1 MTFIQKAQNFINSL
15 SFVYAVALAVAL
27 IWLIGWEIA
36 GFFMLVLFACTTLLL
51 QRNVLPFVVITS
63 LVTYCL
69 SLKQIPTSISTGRI
83 PEGFVWLAVALMV
96 LFAYMI
102 FCVVYHKKKYPRQNS
117 KFLNLG
123 TSFAFCLVA
132 LALGGLFS
140 GQYSFGNNAI
150 VVVLYALL
158 FVIYLVLSSGDVP
171 DFKKYI
177 AHIIIAVG
185 FVISFEMIIKI
196 CQSADPVWDLAHKN
210 ISLGWGG
217 VNNVAT
223 TMCFCVM
230 MAMYLCVSHQ
240 RPAYMIVAAFFAI
253 MVALTMS
260 RGNILALLIAVPFVM
275 AYTFVKSKR
284 KKAMIFTF
292 VAILLTIGMFV
303 YTNQSLVDRLFEVMM
318 EKGLE
323 NTPRRALWGYFVDL
337 FNNSKLFG
345 IGYFDP
351 VANIMYQPHAILVHI
366 LSGMGIFG
374 LLVFGYHYYRKYII
388 LLSHGSAFRF
398 FAVMVCYQLF
408 MYSVIDM
415 DFYMIYQNFLV
426 FGVLEALKQER
437 EQLGKTA
444 QILRVPVW
452 TNVVICLLGIALAI
466 VGTVYVSDAIVW
478 EEGLGWCLWEI
489 DYVITFACYVIGGV
503 ALFIS
508 WGNLWRNNLKPV
520 VKPKLNQLL
529 AKIFV
534 KKQLEK

>member
-36 GFFMLVLFACTTLLL
+36 GFILLVLFACTTLLF
-51 QRNVLPFVVITS
+51 QRNATPFVVITS

-69 SLKQIPTSISTGRI
+69 SLKQVPAVIEYGRV
-83 PEGFVWLAVALMV
+83 PADFVWLAVLLMAI
-96 LFAYMI
+96 FAYMI
-102 FCVVYHKKKYPRQNS
+102 FCVVYHKTKFPRQNK
-117 KFLNLG
+117 KFLNLSN
-123 TSFAFCLVA
+123 SFVFCLVA

-140 GQYSFGNNAI
+140 DQFSLGNNAI

-158 FVIYLVLSSGDVP
+158 FVIYVILSSGDVP
-171 DFKKYI
+171 DFKKLV
-177 AHIIIAVG
+177 AHVIVAAG
-185 FVISFEMIIKI
+185 LVISFEMIVKI
-196 CQSADPVWDLAHKN
+196 CQSADPVWDLANKA
-210 ISLGWGG
+210 ITLGWGG

-230 MAMYLCVSHQ
+230 MAMYLCLSNEN
-240 RPAYMIVAAFFAI
+240 PAYMILAAFFAI

-284 KKAMIFTF
+284 KKVMIFTF
-292 VAILLTIGMFV
+292 VAILLTIGLFV
-303 YTNQSLVDRLFEVMM
+303 YTNQSLVENLFSVMM
-318 EKGLE
+318 DKGLE

-337 FNNSKLFG
+337 FNNNKLFG
-345 IGYFDP
+345 VGYFDP
-351 VANIMYQPHAILVHI
+351 VADIMYKPHAILVHV
-366 LSGMGIFG
+366 LSSMGLFG
-374 LLVFGYHYYRKYII
+374 LIVFGYHYYRKYIV
-388 LLSHGSAFRF
+388 LFSHGSAFRF

-426 FGVLEALKQER
+426 LGVLEALKQER
-437 EQLGKTA
+437 EQLGKTQ

-452 TNVVICLLGIALAI
+452 TNVVLFMLGVAL
-466 VGTVYVSDAIVW
+466 VVLGTIFVSGAIVW

-489 DYVITFACYVIGGV
+489 DYVITFAFYLVGGV
-503 ALFIS
+503 ATFIS

-520 VKPKLNQLL
+520 VLPK
-529 AKIFV
+529 V
-534 KKQLEK
+534 KKLFNKA

>member
-36 GFFMLVLFACTTLLL
+36 GFFMLVAFACTTLLL
-51 QRNVLPFVVITS
+51 QRNATPFVVITS

-69 SLKQIPTSISTGRI
+69 SLKQVPASIETGRV
-83 PEGFVWLAVALMV
+83 PADFVWLAVALMV

-102 FCVVYHKKKYPRQNS
+102 FCVVYHKKKYPRQNN

-132 LALGGLFS
+132 LALAGLFS
-140 GQYSFGNNAI
+140 DQFSFGNNAI

-158 FVIYLVLSSGDVP
+158 FVIYLVLSSGDIP
-171 DFKKYI
+171 DYKKLI
-177 AHIIIAVG
+177 AHIIVAVG
-185 FVISFEMIIKI
+185 LVISFEVIVTIAN
-196 CQSADPVWDLAHKN
+196 CPDPITYVARKMWVV
-210 ISLGWGG
+210 GWGG
-217 VNNVAT
+217 PNNVAT
-223 TMCFCVM
+223 TMCFCIM
-230 MAMYLCVSHQ
+230 MAFYLCLSNENPLYLVL
-240 RPAYMIVAAFFAI
+240 AACFVVI
-253 MVALTMS
+253 ELLTVS
-260 RGNILALLIAVPFVM
+260 RGNIYSLFLIMPFVGV
-275 AYTFVKSKR
+275 YGFVKTKR
-284 KKAMIFTF
+284 KKAMALTLLAI
-292 VAILLTIGMFV
+292 VAVVALFV
-303 YTNQSLVDRLFEVMM
+303 YTNQSLIDKLFEVMR

-337 FNNSKLFG
+337 FNNNKLFG
-345 IGYFDP
+345 AGFFDP
-351 VANIMYQPHAILVHI
+351 VSSTMYKPHAILVHI

-426 FGVLEALKQER
+426 LGVLEALKQER
-437 EQLGKTA
+437 EELGKTTP
-444 QILRVPVW
+444 ILHVPVW
-452 TNVVICLLGIALAI
+452 ANVVICLLGIALAI
-466 VGTVYVSDAIVW
+466 VGTVFVSDAIVW

-489 DYVITFACYVIGGV
+489 DYIITFACYVVGGV

-520 VKPKLNQLL
+520 VKPKLKQLL
-529 AKIFV
+529 AKIFGN
-534 KKQLEK
+534 KQTNK